1 MKVLVNCEKVP
12 LTALLNSQAIVIIVT
27 RPAPT
32 SPARP
37 LVNHTRP
44 AAAAR
49 WKCWLLEEN
58 HLKVVTMTCVASQL
72 PASGLGRMET
82 GILHFTFH
90 INVEPKVGADDTPH
104 INMFNEY

>member
-1 MKVLVNCEKVP
+1 M
-12 LTALLNSQAIVIIVT
+12 
-27 RPAPT
+27 
-32 SPARP
+32 
-37 LVNHTRP
+37 
-44 AAAAR
+44 
-49 WKCWLLEEN
+49 EEN

>member
-1 MKVLVNCEKVP
+1 M
-12 LTALLNSQAIVIIVT
+12 
-27 RPAPT
+27 
-32 SPARP
+32 
-37 LVNHTRP
+37 
-44 AAAAR
+44 
-49 WKCWLLEEN
+49 EEN

-104 INMFNEY
+104 INMFNEYLDEERVLILDGKYFCIINEIFFQVGW